1 MYLEGCFSED
11 LDLERVCNYLGV
23 SRSALTAAFRKG
35 MNTTVM
41 EYLMSFRVRVAK
53 KHLAF
58 TEIPQKEIAL
68 RCGFKTVQHFSR
80 VCKQHAGQ
88 TPGKFRKNAV
98 QKRKDEIK

>member
-1 MYLEGCFSED
+1 M
-11 LDLERVCNYLGV
+11 DLERVCNYLGV

-80 VCKQHAGQ
+80 VFKQHTGQ
-88 TPGKFRKNAV
+88 TPGDFRKTAV
-98 QKRKDEIK
+98 QRRRDEIK